1 MMHLHLYCP
10 DCLVELVKQKKDFDL
25 SMTEPIISVISELN
39 DSGVYPVSC
48 EKGHSGN
55 VILNNLK
62 FELLFDLG
70 VNAIIDG
77 YYREAVSS
85 CTSALER
92 YFEFFIKV
100 IWTVN
105 GCSEEQITKAWKK
118 MSNQSERQL
127 GAYIALFT
135 NKFSEE
141 LPLLDD
147 KTTSFRNSVIHKGA
161 LPTRDEAI
169 SYANKVL
176 TLIEQSLILLKT
188 EYPETIRLVSE
199 RMFPKYESKSQ
210 DENTLTLNEL
220 TIISVLH
227 GRELD
232 IEDPRNGTIES
243 QIERV
248 SSDRQ
253 GTKLRLFDNK

>member
-1 MMHLHLYCP
+1 
-10 DCLVELVKQKKDFDL
+10 
-25 SMTEPIISVISELN
+25 
-39 DSGVYPVSC
+39 
-48 EKGHSGN
+48 
-55 VILNNLK
+55 
-62 FELLFDLG
+62 
-70 VNAIIDG
+70 
-77 YYREAVSS
+77 
-85 CTSALER
+85 
-92 YFEFFIKV
+92 
-100 IWTVN
+100 
-105 GCSEEQITKAWKK
+105 